1 MGKKN
6 PYRVFEPD
14 MYKNNE
20 NVQDRITWYFFNQI
34 MNLFI
39 NRFEWIGIP
48 KEIEPFYIERVLF
61 FDGLGGFIHDDHVNM
76 DAFTKLNL
84 SGQYDIYN
92 IPTDRWAYAN
102 NGYLKEY
109 GKDNSVIVWDSA
121 TAYPYCNTAMM
132 YAEEMANVWRTRSIN
147 MFAQR
152 TPVALASSDDE
163 KLSYQVFGDE
173 YANYVPVIKIS
184 DTLNIKNLQALTLG
198 APYVVDKLEDEITV
212 LWGRVLTDLGY
223 ESNPSEKRE
232 RLISDEVA
240 GNNGQTEAF
249 RNVGL
254 SLRQR
259 AINAANE
266 LWGWNASVKFRSSL
280 PTPINFPTQFLGAN
294 NPTPDGGAN
303 VE

>member
-1 MGKKN
+1 MGNKN
-6 PYRVFEPD
+6 PYRRFEPD
-14 MYKNNE
+14 IYKNRA

-39 NRFEWIGIP
+39 NRFEWVNLP

-61 FDGLGGFIHDDHVNM
+61 FDGVGGLIYDDHVNSY
-76 DAFTKLNL
+76 AFTKLNL

-121 TAYPYCNTAMM
+121 TAYPYANTAMM

-212 LWGRVLTDLGY
+212 LWARVLTDLGY

-254 SLRQR
+254 ALRER

-266 LWGWNASVKFRSSL
+266 LWGWGASVKFRSTL
-280 PTPINFPTQFLGAN
+280 PTPINFPTQFLNN
-294 NPTPDGGAN
+294 NPTPNGGGDD
-303 VE
+303 E

>member
-1 MGKKN
+1 
-6 PYRVFEPD
+6 
-14 MYKNNE
+14 
-20 NVQDRITWYFFNQI
+20 
-34 MNLFI
+34 
-39 NRFEWIGIP
+39 
-48 KEIEPFYIERVLF
+48 
-61 FDGLGGFIHDDHVNM
+61 
-76 DAFTKLNL
+76 
-84 SGQYDIYN
+84 
-92 IPTDRWAYAN
+92 
-102 NGYLKEY
+102 
-109 GKDNSVIVWDSA
+109 
-121 TAYPYCNTAMM
+121 
-132 YAEEMANVWRTRSIN
+132 

-212 LWGRVLTDLGY
+212 LWARVLTDLGY

-254 SLRQR
+254 ALRER

-266 LWGWNASVKFRSSL
+266 LWGWSASVKFRSTL
-280 PTPINFPTQFLGAN
+280 PTPINFPTQFLNN
-294 NPTPDGGAN
+294 NPTPNGGGDD
-303 VE
+303 E